1 MAEKKLRVANSFIT
15 IGKKYVLDHKPD
27 PSAPNGMRDM
37 TKNPFEGNVLS
48 EKVYFDSSRRQF
60 DTCFY
65 NESPSLRNII
75 TDELERGELVKQY
88 VTLIKNK
95 YEKTFNEDLEPSEK
109 NQFWENY
116 RIEAHVNKQYD
127 TNNINDLMELFHLL
141 NMGAVCEKD
150 EKNPYLRKDAS
161 FIITSTEKLKTKSK
175 DKVKIKLQTSIL
187 FNTMLNADRDKL
199 DLILQWLGKE
209 DPSKIE
215 DEDLGVIY
223 YGVINDTNGGEQ
235 FCETFLQADKE
246 YSESEKGKEK
256 MEWFYSIRRLLNK
269 RKIKR
274 SNRGYIATDS
284 DILLGNTLQDIAKF
298 CLDDKSQQFSIV
310 KDLIEENPDVRR
322 TTPEHLKPK
331 KV

>member
-1 MAEKKLRVANSFIT
+1 MAEKKLRIANSYIT
-15 IGKKYVLDHKPD
+15 IGNKYVLDHKPD
-27 PSAPNGMRDM
+27 PSAPDGMREM
-37 TKNPFEGNVLS
+37 TKYPFEDNKVA
-48 EKVYFDSSRRQF
+48 EKVFFDSKRRQF

-65 NESPSLRNII
+65 TESPSLRVII
-75 TDELERGELVKQY
+75 PDEIERAELVKQY
-88 VTLIKNK
+88 NTLIKNK

-109 NQFWENY
+109 NTFWENY
-116 RIEAHVNKQYD
+116 TIEAHVNKQYD
-127 TNNINDLMELFHLL
+127 TNNINDLMDLFHLL
-141 NMGAVCEKD
+141 NMGAICEKD
-150 EKNPYLRKDAS
+150 EKNPFLRKDAS
-161 FIITSTEKLKTKSK
+161 FIITSTEKLKSKSK
-175 DKVKIKLQTSIL
+175 DKVKIKSQSFIL

-209 DPSKIE
+209 DPSNIQN
-215 DEDLGVIY
+215 DDLGVIY
-223 YGVINDTNGGEQ
+223 YGIINGDGGEQ
-235 FCETFLQADKE
+235 FCESFLQAEKD

-269 RKIKR
+269 RRIKR
-274 SNRGYIATDS
+274 TNRGYVATDS

>member
-1 MAEKKLRVANSFIT
+1 MAEKKLRIANSYIT

-37 TKNPFEGNVLS
+37 TKFPFEGNALS
-48 EKVYFDSSRRQF
+48 EKVFFDDRRRQF

-65 NESPSLRNII
+65 VESPSLRAIV
-75 TDELERGELVKQY
+75 TDDVERAELVKQY
-88 VTLIKNK
+88 TTLIKNK

-116 RIEAHVNKQYD
+116 RIEASVNKQYD

-150 EKNPYLRKDAS
+150 EKNPILRKDAS
-161 FIITSTEKLKTKSK
+161 FIITSSEKLKTKSK
-175 DKVKIKLQTSIL
+175 DKVKIKTQSFIL

-199 DLILQWLGKE
+199 DLLLQWLGKE

-215 DEDLGVIY
+215 SEDLGIIY
-223 YGVINDTNGGEQ
+223 YGVINGDGGEE
-235 FCETFLQADKE
+235 FCESFLRAEQE

-274 SNRGYIATDS
+274 SNRGYVATDS
-284 DILLGNTLQDIAKF
+284 DIFLGNTLQDIAKF
-298 CLDDKSQQFSIV
+298 CLDDKSTQFSVV
-310 KDLIEENPDVRR
+310 KEMIEENPDVRR
-322 TTPEHLKPK
+322 TTPEHLKPA